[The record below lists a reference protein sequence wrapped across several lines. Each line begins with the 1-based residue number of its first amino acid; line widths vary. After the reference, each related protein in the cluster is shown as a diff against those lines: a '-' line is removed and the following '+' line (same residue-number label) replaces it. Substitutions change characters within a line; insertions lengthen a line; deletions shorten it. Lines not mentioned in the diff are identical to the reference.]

1 MSRRN
6 QRDVI
11 LDVLQRARGQEVPLP
26 AILSLRISQ
35 FGARIKELRAEG
47 HIIRNRIEHRD
58 GQVFSWYCLESSP
71 GEKTRNNLPDNTPEL
86 KAQSTQGNRDNERD
100 DPKGQIAT
108 TFPQF
113 GTLQPEH
120 YGVG

>member
-11 LDVLQRARGQEVPLP
+11 LDVLQRAKGEEVPLP
-26 AILSLRISQ
+26 DILSLRISQ
-35 FGARIKELRAEG
+35 FGARIKELRSEG
-47 HIIRNRIEHRD
+47 HVIKNRTEHKD
-58 GQVFSWYCLESSP
+58 GKVLSWYRLESSP
-71 GEKTRNNLPDNTPEL
+71 EGKTRTGLPANTPTTPTL
-86 KAQSTQGNRDNERD
+86 KRAEPQEE
-100 DPKGQIAT
+100 IAT

-113 GTLQPEH
+113 GDLQPEH

>member
-47 HIIRNRIEHRD
+47 HIIRNRVEHRD
-58 GQVFSWYCLESSP
+58 GQVFSWYRLESSS
-71 GEKTRNNLPDNTPEL
+71 GEITRATPRENTRLNTHGDARE
-86 KAQSTQGNRDNERD
+86 
-100 DPKGQIAT
+100 QIAPA

-113 GTLQPEH
+113 GDLTKEMEYP
-120 YGVG
+120 G

>member
-58 GQVFSWYCLESSP
+58 GQVFSWYRLESSP
-71 GEKTRNNLPDNTPEL
+71 
-86 KAQSTQGNRDNERD
+86 D
-100 DPKGQIAT
+100 DPKEQLAPT
-108 TFPQF
+108 KMSFPQF
-113 GTLQPEH
+113 GALAKETEYP
-120 YGVG
+120 G

>member
-58 GQVFSWYCLESSP
+58 GQVFSWYRLESSP
-71 GEKTRNNLPDNTPEL
+71 ATSRENTRPNTH
-86 KAQSTQGNRDNERD
+86 D
-100 DPKGQIAT
+100 DPKEQIAPAE

-113 GTLQPEH
+113 GSLAEESRYPD
-120 YGVG
+120 

>member
-47 HIIRNRIEHRD
+47 HIIRNRIEHIN
-58 GQVFSWYCLESSP
+58 GAVHSWYRLESSP
-71 GEKTRNNLPDNTPEL
+71 DETGESLRANTR
-86 KAQSTQGNRDNERD
+86 KVKHD
-100 DPKGQIAT
+100 DPKEQLAPTG
-108 TFPQF
+108 TFPEF
-113 GTLQPEH
+113 GVLAEEMRYPD
-120 YGVG
+120 